1 MNNFYVWHVDSP
13 DKRHQN
19 HFQYEEEDDLG
30 HVYMNKLQIS
40 GSIFNNN
47 LDQIQISGSQISH
60 NWSNNQNDPIELQN
74 QTNIFS

>member
-1 MNNFYVWHVDSP
+1 
-13 DKRHQN
+13 
-19 HFQYEEEDDLG
+19 
-30 HVYMNKLQIS
+30 MNKLQIS